1 MSQFIKD
8 FRQTNP
14 QYNDMADDQLVSA
27 LHNKYYSD
35 MDAEAFNQK
44 IGYQSVAEEPIEQ
57 TQAVEPQAE
66 IIPQQ
71 EVIEPQAQEPEGLI
85 AKDARYGELGQITN
99 KDNTVSTEYSI
110 TEYVPQLGGWVN
122 VPTLVTGQSDLS
134 FLEGGELT
142 DQHREVAINRAIER
156 VNSGSELPVFETV
169 DDAVASAKGRTEEEK
184 MLPYGQVAKEPSML
198 DLVGSKLSEFAA
210 DPVPNAFK
218 GAIERTGDVA
228 AGALTSVNAAAKSG
242 EEALGLGGLVWDG
255 GVLPSYKGPEEY
267 QAYLQQG
274 GKDILAESEESAKGL
289 EAGYVPTHTWEEVKR
304 EFSEGGALS
313 GSAWGEVVG
322 YVGEQGIKSVPDMAA
337 ALLNLPAYIIARSGE
352 IGEKRAQNK
361 GKEQTD
367 LIDVIEASP
376 AAIGSA
382 LLERLGAKG
391 ITEAGAE
398 AFGKEALKA
407 GFANAAKRTV
417 VAGGKASA
425 KEAVTEAIQEGFLE
439 YAGERFGT
447 DAKMTLAESLD
458 LAAAGAVAGGG
469 MGGAAGTVS
478 AGYKEATYN
487 AEAELGKAL
496 GDFIDQSRFE
506 IDQKAIAGQFDP
518 ANAQLEVRPEQQES
532 TQGVV
537 KLKPHTPLEVTGE
550 FEGVQP
556 QGEFVA
562 GMPES
567 TPSVYDIPDEPK
579 AEEKAEPVQKGK
591 VKGLEVVEAPIDE
604 VTLSSDVPQFKEGAN
619 ASGVVEPL
627 GGKFERTGVAPIQIW
642 VREDGSKE
650 VISGRHRLDLAK
662 RSGETSIPAQYHYE
676 SEGFDVEQAAS
687 LDAIL
692 NIREGQGKVKDYVEF
707 IQATKPT
714 EAEAAAQG
722 ILARQTGKRAF
733 TIADSGSD
741 TLIASHRANQLS
753 DEAATRI
760 ARAAPKNDAL
770 QSVGIKAIQD
780 GKTIIMAENLVKAV
794 ATMTTDKQQAS
805 EDLFGFDDSAMKEA
819 VDLAKKVGRK
829 QSEIQ
834 RTLSA
839 VTGAAKNPELARKEG
854 VDVKDPEG
862 IKKKIKQLKTKKKA
876 WDNWHTNP
884 KLMEQLKGKPVQE
897 ATTSKKETVEAPK
910 NQKDRV
916 LFRGQPKNK
925 EYKLNEKGL
934 LWVTPDKEYANDPH
948 YGGKTGSEV
957 VEVPVS
963 ESSMNLFDYNNK
975 NHAQLLRGK
984 KSPLFRSAANG
995 NFRALQSPEVI
1006 SEIKNGGFD
1015 GFYAIEPDGQESIAL
1030 FNIPTKQT
1038 TGLPQVDADRLIA
1051 SVKKS
1056 DLGVSRTN
1064 AIIKDINDAVNGK
1077 EVSIKRQL
1085 ESLAE
1090 LNNEEQLAAEEE
1102 TKAKAATKEKAD
1114 LVASKKEQQRE
1125 RILAGDFKG
1134 LQSNYS
1140 DWLKS
1145 LGDTKRQELF
1155 AEGTSP
1161 AKANAEFMA
1170 YKPEFDLGQQT
1181 EADIKADEAKQAKA
1195 KQEEKAAADKVEA
1208 DKQVDDFVLAG
1219 SDSAIDQAEARGQ
1232 GNIFDAPAEPRPDF
1246 DEVAAEQFR
1255 DRILEN
1261 GSNAGAMFGK
1271 KSLRPLLS
1279 DFTKAWLDKGQ
1290 ELTTSEKEAL
1300 VKKHG
1305 IDRPEL
1311 LENFI
1316 SNNGFGS
1323 ELLKTSK
1330 GRNYIKWL
1338 KSTTKQEA
1346 KPVVTGDSSKT
1357 EPASPVVTGAENKKA
1372 IGTKKST
1379 SAIDY
1384 ATNAVEGFNQFR
1396 ELTGE
1401 AKATKQDIQSSFDSL
1416 VENKEAVLEQL
1427 KKLTKA
1433 ELLRYVG
1440 RKDLKKPAMV
1450 DSAYKTMMSAHV
1462 FGDMVMTVFGG
1473 SKTYEEQI
1481 AEKVAAQTQ
1490 EQIETDYERQREAR
1504 AERDKRKESFVK
1516 SLTNPE
1522 TLAEYKEFIR
1532 VRGKAKLSAE
1542 QLKAYDTLVADSMLE
1557 EDKAKPKTVQGE
1569 AEAVETTRAET
1580 THAKKGHQLFV
1591 VSMVNRVSKE
1601 QYKELNDK
1609 AKEFGGYYSAYNKA
1623 GAIPGFQFKTIEEAD
1638 QFEQVLKGKDTDKS
1652 DFEEAKADVKNTKQA
1667 DKLMEM
1673 ADKLEAKGNESLGQD
1688 RQTNTGKR
1696 AAQAASASE
1705 KAYKQIA
1712 TAQTVKQ
1719 IATKMAAGEI
1729 VYLGK
1734 MTQITQLEEL
1744 KAIQRQAV
1752 PSSIMHSEYDGYSIS
1767 NSMKE
1772 GVTVEDYI
1780 NNVRMPELFIDKER
1794 AKRFSDKLDGVKGF
1808 SRFAAELKKLPMA
1821 ESKVHLGRLTKDQV
1835 KKIHDA
1841 VKAGHLSSYE
1851 LGFIPDREKTINRL
1865 DKLGIKTDEQ
1875 LRTAIR
1881 ELDSLTVTEQKEDPI
1896 KKLER
1901 DLVGKK
1907 IDGYFPTPR
1916 ELVEQMIDYA
1926 EIQPGHQVLEPSA
1939 GKGNIADIIKESE
1952 PNAEID
1958 VIEINQGLRS
1968 MLEIKG
1974 YNVVSNDFTEYDGKQ
1989 YDRIIMNPPFE
2000 NFQDIDHV
2008 KHAYELLKPGGKL
2021 VAIMGAGVKNS
2032 RKKAVEFR
2040 QWIDESGSYIE
2051 DLPEGSFKSSERQ
2064 TGVATVMVTIE
2075 KPDTNTLNRREDEQ
2089 PTKLNSEQPSVV
2101 HAPGHNYVG
2110 LYRSTGIPS
2119 RKEVFTIEGR
2129 SIKMPAEPQR
2139 IEPIMRQLVKIM
2151 GRRIYNGKIKGKS
2164 VQGFYRSDVGEL
2176 RTARKNDVEI
2186 LAHEMAHYL
2195 DLYSNV
2201 SLPNFKRL
2209 YKQAAFKDEVAA
2221 LSYTDDKKLELL
2233 EGFAEFVRLWLTNSN
2248 EAKLRAPGF
2257 YDAFVKELARDR
2269 KLLNPMRDMQEAM
2282 HKFYFQG
2289 SDKLGQAL
2297 IGRDEGVYGKFMDWT
2312 YRRDSLVRQETI
2324 DKFHAAREVEK
2335 ELTGKLSDPVQ
2346 GSAWKQF
2353 RIANGGYEG
2362 IAEYI
2367 MNYGTLEFAENGD
2380 LVRNGKSLYE
2390 ILKPVDQLK
2399 ELINSDPKYKG
2410 QKPIDL
2416 LMRYFAGRRALELHR
2431 QGRENLIPKETAKAW
2446 AKMGSTFPMFGNIFI
2461 EYQEFNTRMMDMY
2474 QQAGLLTPEARQTM
2488 ETVNK
2493 DYVPF
2498 NRLRDSLEE
2507 GKGGGGG
2514 FQRLKGGTA
2523 NLEDILHNIQ
2533 DGVTSNVKAALDA
2546 KAKQR
2551 LYQYIAGHRDGAIW
2565 ATKIAPDSKLVKTHL
2580 ADMEKKIGEVLEA
2593 SGVVIEGELDLSDP
2607 GLLNFWQHGVKPT
2620 LTESG
2625 NFVDT
2630 VLINGKPHYFEV
2642 QDPLLQEMLLTMN
2655 GESYGSLM
2663 NGMFAVK
2670 NFFTRSI
2677 TLGVEFTGAN
2687 LVRDTIGATFISKN
2701 QFRPFVDSFKGMYS
2715 YLTRDEHFQ
2724 DFMRSG
2730 GGYSSRLHGST
2741 KAGKAR
2747 QRVQIK
2753 DVGVGNRT
2761 QRMLSAFDN
2770 IMSAFEYGTRIGE
2783 FRLAKKNGAS
2793 DMDAAF
2799 AAREISTD
2807 FSVYG
2812 ANHFLTGYIRT
2823 VPFLNAMIQSQDRV
2837 FREAFIK
2844 NKYGGNPT
2852 GLAMKAFLGLTVPTL
2867 LLWLINKDD
2876 EDYKEIPDHEK
2887 RTNWHIPLGNGRFI
2901 KMPRPYDVGF
2911 VYATM
2916 PELFFKYLEDE
2927 NGKEYAEGMAWTML
2941 QMYGIDG
2948 VPAAAQGWW
2957 DITRNEKWTGA
2968 PVVPHGMADVSATNQ
2983 YNANT
2988 TETFI
2993 RLGQALNMSPI
3004 KAEHA
3009 FKAQTGYLGGYLLW
3023 GTEKLMWDEEKFGE
3037 MPDKDVSNNIF
3048 IKRFLTPETRP
3059 NNRSMEKFF
3068 DLKEQ
3073 SDRVTADF
3081 KAGIDI
3087 RRMIKGDTQK
3097 EFEKDDTFFGLSKG
3111 EKEVLFA
3118 LNDSMN
3124 DLIGIA
3130 YGKEGI
3136 KTQEHS
3142 IRYNPKLTAE
3152 QKRESLDK
3160 LWQQRNEM
3168 FTQYYNEATKA
3179 LDKAK
3184 KVAKEAGIEGSRNK
3198 LIKNKEGK

>member
-1 MSQFIKD
+1 MS
-8 FRQTNP
+8 
-14 QYNDMADDQLVSA
+14 NDYSKLPSGFVLDELPDGFVLDSEQESDQLPEGFSLDELPNGFTIDEPA
-27 LHNKYYSD
+27 QP
-35 MDAEAFNQK
+35 EA
-44 IGYQSVAEEPIEQ
+44 IQSEVIS
-57 TQAVEPQAE
+57 
-66 IIPQQ
+66 QQ
-71 EVIEPQAQEPEGLI
+71 EAIAPKAQ
-85 AKDARYGELGQITN
+85 
-99 KDNTVSTEYSI
+99 
-110 TEYVPQLGGWVN
+110 
-122 VPTLVTGQSDLS
+122 
-134 FLEGGELT
+134 
-142 DQHREVAINRAIER
+142 
-156 VNSGSELPVFETV
+156 
-169 DDAVASAKGRTEEEK
+169 
-184 MLPYGQVAKEPSML
+184 EPSML
-198 DLVGSKLSEFAA
+198 DMVGSKLSELAA

-218 GAIERTGDVA
+218 GAIERAGDVG
-228 AGALTSVNAAAKSG
+228 AGALTSVNVAAKAG
-242 EEALGLGGLVWDG
+242 EKALGLGGLVWDG

-274 GKDILAESEESAKGL
+274 GKDILAESEEGAKGL
-289 EAGYVPTHTWEEVKR
+289 DAGYVPTHTWEEVKR

-322 YVGEQGIKSVPDMAA
+322 YIGEQGVKSLPDMAA
-337 ALLNLPAYIIARSGE
+337 VLLNLPAYIVARSGE
-352 IGEKRAQNK
+352 IGEARAQNK
-361 GKEQTD
+361 GKEQAD
-367 LIDVIEASP
+367 LVDVVEAAP
-376 AAIGSA
+376 FAVGSA

-407 GFANAAKRTV
+407 GFANAAKRTA
-417 VAGGKASA
+417 VAGGKAGIT
-425 KEAVTEAIQEGFLE
+425 EAGTEAIQEGMIE

-447 DAKMTLAESLD
+447 NAKMTLAESLD

-478 AGYKEATYN
+478 AGYKEATYS

-496 GDFIDQSRFE
+496 GDFIDQSRLE

-518 ANAQLEVRPEQQES
+518 SNAQLEVKQEP
-532 TQGVV
+532 
-537 KLKPHTPLEVTGE
+537 KIIAEPKAEKPLEVTGE

-556 QGEFVA
+556 QGEFTQ
-562 GMPES
+562 GIPES
-567 TPSVYDIPDEPK
+567 TPAVYDIPEAPK
-579 AEEKAEPVQKGK
+579 NTKQIAEEKAEPVQKGK
-591 VKGLEVVEAPIDE
+591 VKGLAVVEAPIDE

-642 VREDGSKE
+642 VREDGRKE

-662 RSGETSIPAQYHYE
+662 RSGEQTIPAQYHYE
-676 SEGFDVEQAAS
+676 SEGFTVEQAAS

-707 IQATKPT
+707 IRATKPT

-741 TLIASHRANQLS
+741 TLIASHRANQIS

-794 ATMTTDKQQAS
+794 GSMTTDKQQAS

-819 VDLAKKVGRK
+819 VELAKKVGRK
-829 QSEIQ
+829 QAEIQ
-834 RTLSA
+834 RTLTA

-862 IKKKIKQLKTKKKA
+862 IKKKIKQLKSKKKA
-876 WDNWHTNP
+876 WDNWHTSP
-884 KLMEQLKGKPVQE
+884 KLMEQLKGKKP
-897 ATTSKKETVEAPK
+897 TTSKTETVAEPETK
-910 NQKDRV
+910 VETPQKPEFKQSQDVKGEKTFYRKGRREGRWWSDDPEYTAIYKDGDK
-916 LFRGQPKNK
+916 RGDQEQKIDLDQVRIFDWPT
-925 EYKLNEKGL
+925 NESL
-934 LWVTPDKEYANDPH
+934 VPELQAITESDKEFDKWLTDRGYDGVLIKGEGEANI
-948 YGGKTGSEV
+948 YRLA
-957 VEVPVS
+957 
-963 ESSMNLFDYNNK
+963 SSMDSIL
-975 NHAQLLRGK
+975 K
-984 KSPLFRSAANG
+984 KHG
-995 NFRALQSPEVI
+995 I
-1006 SEIKNGGFD
+1006 S
-1015 GFYAIEPDGQESIAL
+1015 
-1030 FNIPTKQT
+1030 
-1038 TGLPQVDADRLIA
+1038 
-1051 SVKKS
+1051 
-1056 DLGVSRTN
+1056 
-1064 AIIKDINDAVNGK
+1064 
-1077 EVSIKRQL
+1077 
-1085 ESLAE
+1085 
-1090 LNNEEQLAAEEE
+1090 
-1102 TKAKAATKEKAD
+1102 
-1114 LVASKKEQQRE
+1114 
-1125 RILAGDFKG
+1125 
-1134 LQSNYS
+1134 
-1140 DWLKS
+1140 
-1145 LGDTKRQELF
+1145 
-1155 AEGTSP
+1155 
-1161 AKANAEFMA
+1161 
-1170 YKPEFDLGQQT
+1170 KPEFDLDQQT
-1181 EADIKADEAKQAKA
+1181 EADIKAAEEKQAIA

-1219 SDSAIDQAEARGQ
+1219 SDSATDQAEARGQ
-1232 GNIFDAPAEPRPDF
+1232 SNLFDTPAEP
-1246 DEVAAEQFR
+1246 
-1255 DRILEN
+1255 
-1261 GSNAGAMFGK
+1261 K
-1271 KSLRPLLS
+1271 KPA
-1279 DFTKAWLDKGQ
+1279 K
-1290 ELTTSEKEAL
+1290 KEA
-1300 VKKHG
+1300 
-1305 IDRPEL
+1305 
-1311 LENFI
+1311 
-1316 SNNGFGS
+1316 
-1323 ELLKTSK
+1323 
-1330 GRNYIKWL
+1330 
-1338 KSTTKQEA
+1338 A
-1346 KPVVTGDSSKT
+1346 K
-1357 EPASPVVTGAENKKA
+1357 
-1372 IGTKKST
+1372 
-1379 SAIDY
+1379 IDY

-1396 ELTGE
+1396 ERTG
-1401 AKATKQDIQSSFDSL
+1401 KAELSKEDIQSSFDGL
-1416 VENKEAVLEQL
+1416 VENKEAVLAQL

-1433 ELLRYVG
+1433 QLLKYVG
-1440 RKDLKKPAMV
+1440 RNDLKKPAMV
-1450 DSAYKTMMSAHV
+1450 DSAYKTMLSAHV
-1462 FGDMVMTVFGG
+1462 FGDMVMTIFGG

-1481 AEKVAAQTQ
+1481 AEKVANQTQ
-1490 EQIETDYERQREAR
+1490 EQIETDYERQRQAR
-1504 AERDKRKESFVK
+1504 ADREKMAESFVK
-1516 SLTNPE
+1516 AQTNPE

-1532 VRGKAKLSAE
+1532 VQGKSKLSAE

-1569 AEAVETTRAET
+1569 SEAVETTRAET
-1580 THAKKGHQLFV
+1580 THAKKGHQLYV
-1591 VSMVNRVSKE
+1591 VSLVNRVSKE

-1638 QFEQVLKGKDTDKS
+1638 QFEQVLKGKDIDKS
-1652 DFEEAKADVKNTKQA
+1652 DFEEAKADVKHSKQA
-1667 DKLMEM
+1667 DKLIEM

-1712 TAQTVKQ
+1712 LAQTVKQ
-1719 IATKMAAGEI
+1719 IATKLAAGEI

-1744 KAIQRQAV
+1744 KSIQRRAV
-1752 PSSIMHSEYDGYSIS
+1752 PSSMMHSEYDGYSIS
-1767 NSMKE
+1767 NSIKE

-1780 NNVRMPELFIDKER
+1780 NNVRMPELFIGREN
-1794 AKRFSDKLDGVKGF
+1794 AQRFSDKLDGVKGF

-1821 ESKVHLGRLTKDQV
+1821 EGKVHLGRLTKDQV
-1835 KKIHDA
+1835 KKLHDA

-1851 LGFIPDREKTINRL
+1851 LGFIPDREKTMNRL

-1881 ELDSLTVTEQKEDPI
+1881 ELDSLTVAEQKEDPI

-1968 MLEIKG
+1968 MLEVKG
-1974 YNVVSNDFTEYDGKQ
+1974 YNVVSNDFTDYDGKQ

-2008 KHAYELLKPGGKL
+2008 KHAFELLKPGGKL

-2040 QWIDESGSYIE
+2040 QWIDVAGSYIE

-2064 TGVATVMVTIE
+2064 TGVATVMVVLD
-2075 KPDTNTLNRREDEQ
+2075 KPDANTMNRREDTEVKAKVITTSEFSANIKKQFPTVKFGFTGRAGTIAVEKVIVPESAREKGVGTEAMKAIIELAGKNDLIVTLTPSADFGGNKARLVKFYKSLGFVENKGKNKSYEISDTMYLEPAQDGKLSAKQ
-2089 PTKLNSEQPSVV
+2089 PEIV
-2101 HAPGHNYVG
+2101 HAPGNNYVG

-2119 RKEVFTIEGR
+2119 RKEVITIEGR
-2129 SIKMPAEPQR
+2129 RIKMPVEPQR

-2195 DLYSNV
+2195 DLHSNV
-2201 SLPNFKRL
+2201 SLPNFKKL
-2209 YKQAAFKDEVAA
+2209 YKQAAYKDEVAA

-2248 EAKLRAPGF
+2248 EAQLRAPNF

-2312 YRRDSLVRQETI
+2312 YRRDSLIRQETI

-2335 ELTGKLSDPVQ
+2335 ELTGKLSDSVE

-2367 MNYGTLEFAENGD
+2367 MNYGTLGYAENGD

-2390 ILKPVDQLK
+2390 ILKPADTLK
-2399 ELINSDPKYKG
+2399 GKLKPEHKKD
-2410 QKPIDL
+2410 KPIDL

-2431 QGRENLIPKETAKAW
+2431 QGRENLIPKETAKTW
-2446 AKMGSTFPMFGNIFI
+2446 AKMGTTYPVFEEIFT

-2474 QQAGLLTPEARQTM
+2474 EQAGLLTPEARQTM
-2488 ETVNK
+2488 EKVNK

-2498 NRLRDSLEE
+2498 NRLRDSLED
-2507 GKGGGGG
+2507 GKGGGG

-2533 DGVTSNVKAALDA
+2533 DGVTSNVKAALDSR
-2546 KAKQR
+2546 AKQR

-2630 VLINGKPHYFEV
+2630 VLVNGKPQYFEV

-2655 GESYGSLM
+2655 GESYSSLM

-2701 QFRPFVDSFKGMYS
+2701 QFRPFIDSFKGMYS
-2715 YLTRDEHFQ
+2715 YLTKDEHFQ

-2753 DVGVGNRT
+2753 DVGVGNRG

-2770 IMSAFEYGTRIGE
+2770 LMSAFEYGTRIGE

-2837 FREAFIK
+2837 FREAFIFK
-2844 NKYGGNPT
+2844 KYGGNPT
-2852 GLAMKAFLGLTVPTL
+2852 GLAVKAFLGLTVPTL
-2867 LLWLINKDD
+2867 LLWLLNKDD

-2887 RTNWHIPLGNGRFI
+2887 RTNWHVPLGNGRFM
-2901 KMPRPYDVGF
+2901 KVPRPYDVGF

-2916 PELFFKYLEDE
+2916 PELFFQYLEDE
-2927 NGKEYAEGMAWTML
+2927 NGKEYAEGMTWTLL

-2968 PVVPHGMADVSATNQ
+2968 PVVPNALADVSATQQ

-2988 TETFI
+2988 SETFI

-3023 GTEKLMWDEEKFGE
+3023 GAEKLMWDEDKFGE
-3037 MPDKDVSNNIF
+3037 MPDKDISSNIF

-3068 DLKEQ
+3068 DLKEE

-3087 RRMIKGDTQK
+3087 RRMIKGDAQK

-3124 DLIGIA
+3124 DLISIA

-3152 QKRESLDK
+3152 QKRESLDT

-3184 KVAKEAGIEGSRNK
+3184 KVAKKTGIEGSQNE
-3198 LIKNKEGK
+3198 LMKNKEGK